1 MIRRVFAALDVDY
14 DQWRAISKVAL
25 LVDLR
30 ASTFV
35 RGPRGRRIGAI
46 GVFLWQLFFYAAIG
60 TFIGA
65 FVLLGGDLFLAA
77 NLVLAYV
84 MFMVGT
90 AALLDHNAAITS
102 PDDFHILGFRPVTS
116 RTYLAARIANVL
128 VYTSAMTT
136 LFAYLP
142 IGAFFY
148 RWGTGVG
155 FAAIAAVYGSTVF
168 VAFLMVAAY
177 AWLLRLV
184 GADRLK
190 RVLSYLQF
198 GFSFLVYGGF
208 FFVSRV
214 LSENM
219 LATMSLPKTAA
230 VLLIP
235 STWFASYLE
244 IAAGRL
250 STLELIPAAVS
261 IGALAGLFV
270 LISGRLSLDYADRLG
285 AIASVASPVIP
296 SRPPARRRLW
306 FAGGESRAIALL
318 IRAQFANDMKF
329 RMSVLAILPLT
340 IIYLA
345 MGLSRQGR
353 IPDPFLGGQA
363 LEGLGMVTV
372 AMMMFPS
379 MLKMGLGRSDAF
391 RAAWIFVACPSDR
404 ARLVRA
410 AKNVLVVT
418 FILPYLA
425 CVALAVA
432 FFSDNLPHVL
442 VHLAF
447 VGVISHLVLQLIT
460 LFDPELPFSKPM
472 AKGRTLTRVFVSIIV
487 VIIGVLF
494 FPLVAPLVYRSTQT
508 ILAAFV
514 AAIAVSVVVEWLTRL
529 RIEAQTAKL
538 EFDV

>member
-14 DQWRAISKVAL
+14 EQWRAISKVAL

-35 RGPRGRRIGAI
+35 RGPRGRQIGAI

-65 FVLLGGDLFLAA
+65 FVLLGGDLFLGA

-148 RWGTGVG
+148 RWGAGVG

-177 AWLLRLV
+177 AWLLRLA
-184 GADRLK
+184 GAERLK
-190 RVLSYLQF
+190 RLLSYLQF

-208 FFVSRV
+208 FFVSQV

-219 LATMSLPKTAA
+219 LATMTLPKTLG

-244 IAAGRL
+244 IAAGKM
-250 STLELIPAAVS
+250 SPLELVPAAVS
-261 IGALAGLFV
+261 IGALAGLGV
-270 LISGRLSLDYADRLG
+270 LITGRLSLDYTDRLS
-285 AIASVASPVIP
+285 AIASAASPVID
-296 SRPPARRRLW
+296 SWPAPRRRLW

-318 IRAQFANDMKF
+318 IRGQFANDMKF

-340 IIYLA
+340 IIYFA
-345 MGLSRQGR
+345 MGLARQGR
-353 IPDPFLGGQA
+353 IPDPFLGGRA
-363 LEGLGMVTV
+363 SEGLGMVTV
-372 AMMMFPS
+372 AMMMFPA

-404 ARLVRA
+404 TRLVRA

-447 VGVISHLVLQLIT
+447 VGLISHLVLQLIT

-472 AKGRTLTRVFVSIIV
+472 AKGRTLTRVFVSVIV
-487 VIIGVLF
+487 VMVGVLF
-494 FPLVAPLVYRSTQT
+494 FPLVAPLVYRSTPT
-508 ILAAFV
+508 IVAAFL
-514 AAIAVSVVVEWLTRL
+514 AVVMLSVVVEWLTRL